1 MVNSVELSLTQA
13 AQLMGKTRRQL
24 EYLIQTG
31 RLQARKER
39 GRWRIDET
47 ALPLSPEQRAAS
59 ARRAQALRETATE
72 VLDRAVPKTRYSIRD
87 LKAFQA
93 ALSLWYDSSPILPA
107 DHPARGYL
115 RTTLD
120 QLAIGCHRFDRRHKA
135 AAYSAARDAASLS
148 ACALLADGAAQPEW
162 VSRIEDQIIPAI
174 AGLIRRTDRDTPR
187 RRDPDARQ
195 P

>member
-1 MVNSVELSLTQA
+1 MVNIVELSLTQA

-31 RLQARKER
+31 RLDARKDH
-39 GRWRIDET
+39 GRWRIDEA
-47 ALPLSPEQRAAS
+47 ALPLSPEQRAAG
-59 ARRAQALRETATE
+59 ARRAQALRDISTE
-72 VLDRAVPKTRYSIRD
+72 VLNRAVPQTRYSMRD

-93 ALSLWYDSSPILPA
+93 ALSLWHDSAPTLSS
-107 DHPARGYL
+107 DHPARAHL
-115 RTTLD
+115 RTTLE
-120 QLAIGCHRFDRRHKA
+120 QLAVGCHRFDRRHKA

-148 ACALLADGAAQPEW
+148 ACALLADGAVQPDW

-174 AGLIRRTDRDTPR
+174 AGLMRRTDRKADT
-187 RRDPDARQ
+187 ASRQ